1 MEGRRIKR
9 DYEIKKRAIVVSMII
24 FCTFAPNYKN
34 EHLGSTGF
42 DSKWHEIVSIPSC
55 EMNAR

>member
-24 FCTFAPNYKN
+24 FCIFAPNYRN

-42 DSKWHEIVSIPSC
+42 DSKWH
-55 EMNAR
+55 